1 MSVLVRGGELVM
13 RWAPA
18 DFVVEELNLSAGA
31 GSSFSAASGSSAST
45 RETRGTYGIPTQGS
59 APPQETQTLLA
70 HMAAPTL
77 LHRCRC
83 GC

>member
-1 MSVLVRGGELVM
+1 MAVGGGELVM
-13 RWAPA
+13 RRTPA

-31 GSSFSAASGSSAST
+31 GSAFSAASGSSAST
-45 RETRGTYGIPTQGS
+45 RETRGTFGIPSQGS
-59 APPQETQTLLA
+59 APPQETQTILI

-77 LHRCRC
+77 LHHCRC